1 MPYQSSRLE
10 HSKCPSTNKVYAWQL
25 FFLSQLRRTNLV
37 NFPKPPIILKN
48 QIITTLSSMN
58 ESCMQYPIEFQHCS
72 WQLELFRNISRFPC
86 FTEKCLKKIL
96 KKKPS
101 GNQNPKSPT
110 VIDI

>member
-1 MPYQSSRLE
+1 MPLY
-10 HSKCPSTNKVYAWQL
+10 
-25 FFLSQLRRTNLV
+25 LRRTNLV

-86 FTEKCLKKIL
+86 FTEKCLKKIK